1 MASDSELPESE
12 AAFADLEKLVHHLGD
27 ELASFRRRALQAEAR
42 VKALESSPG
51 ATDKPG
57 ADRKTERGEAELRC
71 GRDGSADATDKRRV
85 VRVRDQQHE
94 TASEMTSRKER
105 GEVTILGEY
114 TLRTEK

>member
-51 ATDKPG
+51 ATRTSP
-57 ADRKTERGEAELRC
+57 ERIEKLERENATLKMRLETAR
-71 GRDGSADATDKRRV
+71 GRTRQMLE
-85 VRVRDQQHE
+85 RVRFLRQQHE
-94 TASEMTSRKER
+94 TAAR
-105 GEVTILGEY
+105 
-114 TLRTEK
+114 

>member
-51 ATDKPG
+51 ATRTSP
-57 ADRKTERGEAELRC
+57 ERIEKLERENASLKMRLETAR
-71 GRDGSADATDKRRV
+71 GRTRQMLE
-85 VRVRDQQHE
+85 RVRFLRQQHE
-94 TASEMTSRKER
+94 TAAR
-105 GEVTILGEY
+105 
-114 TLRTEK
+114 